1 MITKIKES
9 CQVGY
14 RILKNRSFTRCERKK
29 FANQIKNG
37 NIRVGGLHERRKINP
52 FTNRKR

>member
-1 MITKIKES
+1 MTTKIKES

-29 FANQIKNG
+29 FDNQIKNG